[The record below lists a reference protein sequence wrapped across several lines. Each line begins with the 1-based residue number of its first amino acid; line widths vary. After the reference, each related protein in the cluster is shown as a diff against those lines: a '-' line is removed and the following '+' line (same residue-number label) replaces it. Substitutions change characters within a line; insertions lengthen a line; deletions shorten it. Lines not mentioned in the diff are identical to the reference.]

1 MTKDEYIKL
10 LKDRFEMPL
19 SELNTKSED
28 ELKELFREKSK
39 ERISKLIKIVQN
51 ELTDEE
57 KIDMSVKEGIDFKSI
72 WKQII
77 DNKDDT
83 LLIYNLFD
91 KLIHRL
97 EGSDIMMM
105 LEKYATNEETYQ
117 KIYKIYRIKIRQYQE
132 EMLDEIENL
141 CKNMP
146 KEEQFIF
153 LSNIQENR
161 DNIPYLKYLIQ
172 KIQNK
177 KNKEMLLRISNTKE
191 FILKSYF
198 PEEFENEYKKYF
210 ETNKIRNELIAK
222 ILEEGGTIYTSE
234 QLHSKST
241 QELEDILAFLR
252 DEKIKQKKER
262 ESYKKFISMITE
274 ARKKEHIHKELSAI
288 VGMMLI
294 ELSKDQIKK
303 IVTDIKDADV
313 NLGEMLEET
322 LSRSLNE
329 KKFKKK

>member
-10 LKDRFEMPL
+10 LKDRFEIPT
-19 SELNTKSED
+19 SELATKSED
-28 ELKELFREKSK
+28 ELRELFKEKSK
-39 ERISKLIKIVQN
+39 ERINELTKIIQN

-57 KIDMSVKEGIDFKSI
+57 KIDMSAKEGIDFKAI

-77 DNKDDT
+77 ENKDDT

-91 KLIHRL
+91 ELIHRL

-117 KIYKIYRIKIRQYQE
+117 KIYKIYRIKTRQYQE

-172 KIQNK
+172 KMQNK
-177 KNKEMLLRISNTKE
+177 KNKEMLLRLSNTKE

-198 PEEFENEYKKYF
+198 PEEFENEYKRYF
-210 ETNKIRNELIAK
+210 ETNRIRNELIAK
-222 ILEEGGTIYTSE
+222 ILEEGSIYTSE

-241 QELEDILAFLR
+241 QELEDILSFLK

-262 ESYKKFISMITE
+262 ENYKKFISMITE

-303 IVTDIKDADV
+303 IVTDIKDADA

-322 LSRSLNE
+322 LHRSLNE
-329 KKFKKK
+329 KKFRKK